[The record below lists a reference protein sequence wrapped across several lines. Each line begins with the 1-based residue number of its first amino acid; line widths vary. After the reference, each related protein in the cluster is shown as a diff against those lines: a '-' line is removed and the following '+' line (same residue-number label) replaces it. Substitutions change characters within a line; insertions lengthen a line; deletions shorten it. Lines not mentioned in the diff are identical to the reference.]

1 MSVFKSEMRGKT
13 IELNKSDAA
22 VGVHELCGK
31 KREISQ
37 HEEDVCWK
45 KNATPKE

>member
-1 MSVFKSEMRGKT
+1 MKNIKMRVVKMSVFKSEMRGKT

-31 KREISQ
+31 K
-37 HEEDVCWK
+37 
-45 KNATPKE
+45 NATPKE